1 MTKTLLPR
9 SGFSLAAIAITAI
22 FAAGAAHSMVSAT
35 APLSG
40 NVLAATEAEQ
50 LFADAPDGVDPMVTG
65 PVSVSFKTK
74 QHEFGCAEA
83 KWPNI
88 PVACYPR

>member
-22 FAAGAAHSMVSAT
+22 FAAGAAHSMVSAS
-35 APLSG
+35 APLSEK
-40 NVLAATEAEQ
+40 VLAATEAEQ

-65 PVSVSFKTK
+65 PVSVSFKKK
-74 QHEFGCAEA
+74 QHAAGCAEA
-83 KWPNI
+83 KWPEI
-88 PVACYPR
+88 PVACYPQ